1 MSRWKQYQIK
11 KQQRAKI
18 NAKLDKAFQKIAD
31 LLMNAKI
38 HEAGELAHKMLLK
51 YPTHVK
57 SWRLVDLVKAWSEV
71 VGPTILNMKSSE
83 KRKILKAI
91 TFEYKNNDKITAES
105 LDRRIRELNAP

>member
-11 KQQRAKI
+11 KQQRSKI
-18 NAKLDKAFQKIAD
+18 NAKLDKAFLKIAD

-38 HEAGELAHKMLLK
+38 DEAEELSKKILLK

-57 SWRLVDLVKAWSEV
+57 SWRLVRLIEAYKEV
-71 VGPTILNMKSSE
+71 VGPTITNMKSSE

-91 TFEYKNNDKITAES
+91 TLEYKNNDHIDASS
-105 LDRRIRELNAP
+105 LDRRIKELMS